1 MRLRCAHH
9 ASAQGGSGRPLGLRS
24 SPCDARHVSAR
35 RVACS
40 RSRRRA
46 VARLWFAPGPVA
58 CGLRPAAAG
67 DNGVLLSGAST
78 TYLRAAARRMPADG
92 WLRGTRKML
101 SLCVGAI
108 PQLAPEGGA
117 ILRSAGVL
125 PLRPV
130 ALIDP
135 LGMNGKTPR
144 GGRGGCSRE
153 QRPTLLPCREAG
165 SLNEMR

>member
-1 MRLRCAHH
+1 
-9 ASAQGGSGRPLGLRS
+9 
-24 SPCDARHVSAR
+24 
-35 RVACS
+35 
-40 RSRRRA
+40 
-46 VARLWFAPGPVA
+46 
-58 CGLRPAAAG
+58 
-67 DNGVLLSGAST
+67 
-78 TYLRAAARRMPADG
+78 
-92 WLRGTRKML
+92 ML

-144 GGRGGCSRE
+144 GGRGGLLSRAAAH
-153 QRPTLLPCREAG
+153 TAALSG
-165 SLNEMR
+165 SRVFERDEMREHRAEKI